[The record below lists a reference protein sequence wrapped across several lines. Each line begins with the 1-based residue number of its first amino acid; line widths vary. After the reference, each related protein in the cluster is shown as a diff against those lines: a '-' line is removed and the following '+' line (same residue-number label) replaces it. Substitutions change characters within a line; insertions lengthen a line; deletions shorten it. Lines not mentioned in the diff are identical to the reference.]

1 MAKLLSLTSLEEV
14 TYTGRFS
21 DGSDREEHR
30 TAVWEAVVLS
40 DGERHTLRF
49 EGAEP
54 TPQQIADAVPIPLEL
69 PPRTDGQKDA
79 DQLLAEVVSKVTSI
93 DGKVTAK
100 P

>member
-1 MAKLLSLTSLEEV
+1 MAKLLSLETTEEV

-30 TAVWEAVVLS
+30 KTVHTAVVIV

-49 EGAEP
+49 EGARP
-54 TPQQIADAVPIPLEL
+54 TLQEIADAVPL
-69 PPRTDGQKDA
+69 PVDLPARTDGKKDA
-79 DQLLAEVVSKVTSI
+79 DQLLAEVVAKVEGI